1 MRTKLTALDNRLSE
15 EEAKRP
21 DGAPAD
27 PAGD

>member
-1 MRTKLTALDNRLSE
+1 MRTKLTALESRLSE

-27 PAGD
+27 PTGD